1 MASHPSTAGLENA
14 TAYINGRV
22 FTVDENQT
30 WAEAFIVSAE
40 GVFALVGLT
49 DTIVAAAR
57 QHGMVV
63 HDLHGRFVMPGI
75 HDAHV
80 HLLTAGL
87 SHFSNI
93 HLGLDEIMPM
103 SEATEKLKSSSCGCE
118 YAHAFGR

>member
-1 MASHPSTAGLENA
+1 MASRPSTAGLENA

-22 FTVDENQT
+22 FIVNEQQP

-40 GVFALVGLT
+40 GVFALVGSTETVL
-49 DTIVAAAR
+49 AAVR
-57 QHGMVV
+57 ENHIVV
-63 HDLHGRFVMPGI
+63 HDLGSRFVMPGI

-93 HLGLDEIMPM
+93 HLGLE
-103 SEATEKLKSSSCGCE
+103 
-118 YAHAFGR
+118 